1 MEAGGEMTKLLHH
14 LRFLAKKP
22 LVAPRLVKDLFDVR
36 IMGKN
41 RLRTIDWQTTMRC
54 DCHCSF
60 CSAHKLMAASRR
72 RGQVELTPTEIEHVC
87 CQATK
92 LGVIHHGI
100 TGGEPTMREDLL
112 DVIAALDPRH
122 NLVSIVTN
130 SKSMS
135 YTALVRYKEAGVDT
149 IQLSLESMFASIHD
163 DVRRSPG
170 NWAKLMQVLDWA
182 ISLKLNVCL
191 STVLTADNFA
201 QAQMIA
207 DFAKSK
213 GVFCLLNPV
222 SQSGANSGGTVA
234 RGISDMKDE
243 YYKLLNSGGHIRA
256 DTVTLFRGSGCPAGR
271 ERIAITPFGQVL
283 TCPHVQVSYGNVRDE
298 PLAAI
303 YERMCNDPWLC
314 KAKKDCRHVFD
325 PAYVEARMKPTWG
338 VDDLP
343 VPIETLEKAQ

>member
-1 MEAGGEMTKLLHH
+1 MNKAIYH
-14 LRFLAKKP
+14 LKFLAKKP
-22 LVAPRLVKDLFDVR
+22 LIAPRLVGDLFSVR
-36 IMGKN
+36 VLGKN
-41 RLRTIDWQTTMRC
+41 RLRTCDIAVSYRC
-54 DCHCSF
+54 VGASCVF
-60 CSAHKLMAASRR
+60 CSAYKLAAAAKRC
-72 RGQVELTPTEIEHVC
+72 GQVELTPAEIGSIATQARALGAFHVG
-87 CQATK
+87 
-92 LGVIHHGI
+92 L
-100 TGGEPTMREDLL
+100 TGGEPTVRGDL
-112 DVIAALDPRH
+112 VEIIAALAPKRM
-122 NLVSIVTN
+122 LVS
-130 SKSMS
+130 
-135 YTALVRYKEAGVDT
+135 LVSNASRLTRESLLAYKEAGLDT
-149 IQLSLESMFASIHD
+149 LQLSVESMDETRHDSI
-163 DVRRSPG
+163 RRSPG
-170 NWAKLMQVLDWA
+170 NYRKLMGALNDA
-182 ISLKLNVCL
+182 IGLGLNVCL

-234 RGISDMKDE
+234 RGIADMKDE

-303 YERMCNDPWLC
+303 YERMCNDPWLRE
-314 KAKKDCRHVFD
+314 AKKDCRHVFD

-338 VDDLP
+338 IEDLP